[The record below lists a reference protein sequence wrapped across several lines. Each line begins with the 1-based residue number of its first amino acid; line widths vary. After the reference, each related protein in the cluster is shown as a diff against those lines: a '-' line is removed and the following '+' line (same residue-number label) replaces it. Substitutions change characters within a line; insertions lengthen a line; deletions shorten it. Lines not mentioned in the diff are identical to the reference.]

1 MELKPVK
8 IAVDA
13 MGGDFAPANIVE
25 GAVQAVREL
34 GLTPIL
40 VGREPDLA
48 RELVRVGSS
57 PKGNPRGHHSSVSSC
72 RNVFANPRYFQ

>member
-1 MELKPVK
+1 MDLKPVR

-34 GLTPIL
+34 GLHPIL
-40 VGREPDLA
+40 VGREPDLV
-48 RELVRVGSS
+48 RELTRIGSS
-57 PKGNPRGHHSSVSSC
+57 PKEIEIVHASETIDMDEPPSLALR
-72 RNVFANPRYFQ
+72 